1 MLYIPFKLIVKFENV
16 AMPVVV
22 LKLTVDDV
30 VERVPFELHL
40 DKLSIDRAAFHV

>member
-1 MLYIPFKLIVKFENV
+1 MVKFANV

-22 LKLTVDDV
+22 LKLTVEDE

-40 DKLSIDRAAFHV
+40 DKLSIDTAAFHV